1 MTGREKSPGRE
12 NDREH
17 YYGKDGLTKSRAV
30 GVTILMGA
38 LLLFQ
43 LIVFLTG
50 EPEEE
55 SGRGGE
61 KPGKITMDEPGS
73 RPGGALCADTL
84 FEFNTNTISADSLVL
99 LGFTRK
105 QAQVV
110 LNYRAKGGVFRRKED
125 FAKIY
130 SVSAQ
135 MYERLY
141 DYITVPAGHAG
152 NIGVAAADS
161 FAGKRG
167 RKRQYDSA
175 QEPVP
180 ERSFSCDTAKGRTI
194 WSPPELIVE
203 LNGAD
208 SAELVRLYGIGGY
221 YAGKIIAYRERIGNF
236 YTPEQ
241 LMEISGIDSTRYH
254 GFKDNVVADTSM
266 IRKFSLDTAS
276 WHFLSAHPYIGPYAA
291 RGILLLRQRFGAEYC
306 TLENLERE
314 RLVAPGTRAAL
325 KHYIIEK

>member
-73 RPGGALCADTL
+73 RPGGALRADTL
-84 FEFNTNTISADSLVL
+84 FEFNPNTISADSLVL

-135 MYERLY
+135 MYERLQ
-141 DYITVPAGHAG
+141 DYITVPSGRTGSGSTASEA
-152 NIGVAAADS
+152 S
-161 FAGKRG
+161 AGKR
-167 RKRQYDSA
+167 RPVKRHEGAEEHGPKKAFRRDSA
-175 QEPVP
+175 A
-180 ERSFSCDTAKGRTI
+180 ERIR
-194 WSPPELIVE
+194 WSPPKLLVE

-208 SAELVRLYGIGGY
+208 SAELVKLYGIGGY
-221 YAGKIIAYRERIGNF
+221 YAEKIIAYRERIGNF

-241 LMEISGIDSTRYH
+241 LMEIRGIDSARYL
-254 GFKDNVVADTSM
+254 GFKENVVADTSM

-276 WHFLSAHPYIGPYAA
+276 RRFLSAHPYIGPYTA

-314 RLVAPGTRAAL
+314 RLLTPQTREAL
-325 KHYIIEK
+325 RHYIIEK

>member
-1 MTGREKSPGRE
+1 MTGREKNPERE
-12 NDREH
+12 NDRER
-17 YYGKDGLTKSRAV
+17 YYGKDGLTKSRAI
-30 GVTILMGA
+30 GITILMGA

-43 LIVFLTG
+43 LTVFLTR

-55 SGRGGE
+55 
-61 KPGKITMDEPGS
+61 
-73 RPGGALCADTL
+73 RPPDAERPERMVSKADTL
-84 FEFNTNTISADSLVL
+84 FRFNPNTISADSLVL
-99 LGFTRK
+99 LGFTPG

-110 LNYRAKGGVFRRKED
+110 LNYREKGGVFRRKED

-130 SVSAQ
+130 SVSAR
-135 MYERLY
+135 MYERLQ
-141 DYITVPAGHAG
+141 DYITVPAGRTGSGGTASE
-152 NIGVAAADS
+152 AS
-161 FAGKRG
+161 AGKR
-167 RKRQYDSA
+167 RPVKRHEGAEEHGPKKAFRRDSA
-175 QEPVP
+175 A
-180 ERSFSCDTAKGRTI
+180 ERIR
-194 WSPPELIVE
+194 WSPPELLVE

-241 LMEISGIDSTRYH
+241 LMEIRGIDSARYL
-254 GFKDNVVADTSM
+254 GFKENVVADTSM

-276 WHFLSAHPYIGPYAA
+276 RHFLSAHPYIGPYTA

-314 RLVAPGTRAAL
+314 RLLTPRTREAL
-325 KHYIIEK
+325 RHYIIEK